1 MDDMKVSLSVPATIY
16 SFGETESLTKNQYV
30 THAKLKVFYVGQT
43 GDKRVFTKQFSDQ
56 LLQTLPGTPVVAYYD
71 AEKDDFIGHNYVQY
85 VFGYVP
91 EAATVEYV
99 DDVVD
104 GKSVQFAVTD
114 VLLFTGRPDL
124 IGSVANKIIGKAH
137 SLELDPGTVEYTIIR
152 TQLGIESITFTK
164 GHFIGLSVLGD
175 DERPA
180 FSGSSFFN
188 EQDDVKIFAESFK
201 EFKKEVELYKS
212 GGQLMNDENNLPIL
226 ESEQEVVIAAEAEEI
241 PAEVEVVATE
251 SEATVVDATEEE
263 IPTVAAETVEE
274 EKPEEPEEEEKE
286 PEEMTALEPETP
298 VLAEEIVSSEVVVEA
313 QTLEGMEDVRE
324 QKQQEESQGAQAA
337 YAAALNDAERQELNE
352 YRKKAKFELIDSY
365 EEIDEETR
373 EQFKAKHA
381 EYTTDQLD
389 KELAY
394 TLVKSQRQNK
404 KVGVKV
410 FSLINEPAKP
420 KTVVDYI
427 NEYKD

>member
-99 DDVVD
+99 NDVVD

-251 SEATVVDATEEE
+251 SEATVVEATEEE

-352 YRKKAKFELIDSY
+352 YRKKAKI
-365 EEIDEETR
+365 R
-373 EQFKAKHA
+373 
-381 EYTTDQLD
+381 
-389 KELAY
+389 
-394 TLVKSQRQNK
+394 
-404 KVGVKV
+404 
-410 FSLINEPAKP
+410 IN
-420 KTVVDYI
+420 
-427 NEYKD
+427 

>member
-1 MDDMKVSLSVPATIY
+1 MKVSLSVPATIY